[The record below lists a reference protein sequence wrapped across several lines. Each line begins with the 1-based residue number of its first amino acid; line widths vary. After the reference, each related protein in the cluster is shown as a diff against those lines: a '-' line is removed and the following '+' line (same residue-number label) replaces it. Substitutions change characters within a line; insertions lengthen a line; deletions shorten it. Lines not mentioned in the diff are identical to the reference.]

1 MFTNKLFIYISHVRI
16 SHKVKGVLMRNFR
29 HNIFIR
35 RQKDI
40 GRFSNL
46 HSVPLRST
54 INKKNRKK
62 LHQQAFLTLH
72 IHSSCKNSRCSQRKQ
87 YMFTSQVVH
96 ARLTSSAPPLL
107 QLFNWVLIGRS
118 PLFTQEK
125 SRPDISSFHWLLSHL
140 FDDILLKSYQALRMA
155 FMAVRNEWSMNH
167 WIYDVTTRSDLPTL
181 IAVCEEMN
189 LHFHVHVVC
198 CQNLSCLGLPQMI
211 YPAKIVQYPQKILW
225 GLVRTRINIIFF
237 GKITSTTQYTAIF
250 LTFWRPILRGL
261 LGKKEKK

>member
-167 WIYDVTTRSDLPTL
+167 WIYDVTTKSG
-181 IAVCEEMN
+181 M
-189 LHFHVHVVC
+189 
-198 CQNLSCLGLPQMI
+198 PQFT
-211 YPAKIVQYPQKILW
+211 YSHRGLW
-225 GLVRTRINIIFF
+225 GNEFAFPCPCCLLPKSFLPGLATDDISSKNCTISTENIVRLSENSD
-237 GKITSTTQYTAIF
+237 KYYF
-250 LTFWRPILRGL
+250 LW
-261 LGKKEKK
+261 